1 MPGNPRGMISVA
13 EQRFPVRIR
22 VAVAP
27 EGLDQRYA
35 RITAWLDENC
45 GLDGWA
51 MTAPTRWRTFV
62 SDPCEV
68 LTARQ

>member
-22 VAVAP
+22 VGVAP
-27 EGLDQRYA
+27 EGLGQRYA

-51 MTAPTRWRTFV
+51 MTAPYTVADF
-62 SDPCEV
+62 SC
-68 LTARQ
+68 LTHAKS